1 MCMVTE
7 PGRSPPLR
15 VVLYRQLSQ
24 KGWVVSPDRGAGRP
38 CDTRKYL
45 LRLSLKES
53 EMGQS
58 ILWPSLSGVVRL
70 HGVWV
75 LAVVCGLFAP
85 IVGPFVCNGSHS
97 VFYLYLL
104 WAET

>member
-1 MCMVTE
+1 MATE

-15 VVLYRQLSQ
+15 VVLSRQLSQ
-24 KGWVVSPDRGAGRP
+24 KGWVVSPDGDAGRP
-38 CDTRKYL
+38 CDTRKCL
-45 LRLSLKES
+45 LRLSLKEP

-70 HGVWV
+70 HGVGG

-85 IVGPFVCNGSHS
+85 IVGPFVCNVVPQCFLFALIVG
-97 VFYLYLL
+97 
-104 WAET
+104 